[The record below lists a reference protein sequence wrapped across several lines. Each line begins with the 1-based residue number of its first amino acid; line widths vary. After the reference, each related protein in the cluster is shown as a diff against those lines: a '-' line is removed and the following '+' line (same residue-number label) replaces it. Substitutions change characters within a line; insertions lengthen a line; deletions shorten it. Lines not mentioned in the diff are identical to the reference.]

1 MSHPILL
8 AAIAVPLLLAAVL
21 LTVLR
26 RERQRQLL
34 QTRLKGMTT
43 QAPSE
48 PAPSLLLRKPKRQDG
63 RGAGVL
69 APLHRLVIL
78 TQVAD

>member
-48 PAPSLLLRKPKRQDG
+48 PAPSLLLRKPQRQAG
-63 RGAGVL
+63 LGAGVL